1 MVQTIELSSL
11 GVGGGEEVAAQESSE
26 LRGDA
31 SNFVNI
37 VIYHYIAMMIIT
49 NSKYIIL
56 LLFNG
61 I

>member
-31 SNFVNI
+31 SNCEYSHLPLYSYDDN
-37 VIYHYIAMMIIT
+37 
-49 NSKYIIL
+49 NE
-56 LLFNG
+56 
-61 I
+61 